1 MNGTRWCSHSD
12 VNGMSRTITISS
24 WLASNVTR
32 RCRAGSASIPEKSS
46 AYMSATRRGVS
57 TSPSRVDVLADR
69 VEELGDRG
77 ADALDVDGHQP
88 AASGPT

>member
-1 MNGTRWCSHSD
+1 
-12 VNGMSRTITISS
+12 MSRTITISS
-24 WLASNVTR
+24 WPASNVTR

-57 TSPSRVDVLADR
+57 TSPSRVTSSPIASR
-69 VEELGDRG
+69 SSAHRG
-77 ADALDVDGHQP
+77 ADAVDVDGHQP